1 LRKKHGIGE
10 FSMPESVNNK
20 KNISRHILP
29 TSANL
34 LGLCFVILSFIKIWT
49 KGGVETIVDELLGGA
64 IILFLISSVLSYAS
78 MRSKRKAEFYEKIA
92 DIIFLAG
99 LFFLSTI
106 SVIIVVCEMI

>member
-1 LRKKHGIGE
+1 
-10 FSMPESVNNK
+10 MPESVNNK

-92 DIIFLAG
+92 DIVFLVG
-99 LFFLSTI
+99 LFFLSVI
-106 SVIIVVCEMI
+106 SVVLVVCEMI